1 MGTRF
6 PASALHCLSLRLGSG
21 LGPCLWALAPILLFM
36 RYGFGRQSLLP
47 FRERNPMN
55 RLFVRKNRGFTL
67 IELMIVVAIIGILAA
82 IAIPNFI
89 KFQARSKQGEA
100 KANLKAWFTS
110 QRAYMQEKDRYS
122 ENVQTVGF
130 SPERGNRYAYYF
142 ASNNVCVTRTAAGVT
157 DTVGANCITVDQAK
171 FSGSATP
178 APVAPAPT
186 FATSAQ
192 GANPGM
198 PGLGGCST
206 GIGCNISGYA
216 AGNIDND
223 SVGIDTWWISTKDTS
238 AITAACGNQDETV
251 AVAGAPFLANNDVD
265 CDGAAAK

>member
-1 MGTRF
+1 
-6 PASALHCLSLRLGSG
+6 
-21 LGPCLWALAPILLFM
+21 
-36 RYGFGRQSLLP
+36 
-47 FRERNPMN
+47 MN

-110 QRAYMQEKDRYS
+110 QRAYLQEKDKYS

-142 ASNNVCVTRTAAGVT
+142 GTGSQVCVTRAAAGVT
-157 DTVGANCITVDQAK
+157 DTPGANCITVDSAK
-171 FSGSATP
+171 FQGSPTP
-178 APVAPAPT
+178 AAKQPVSPT
-186 FATSAQ
+186 YTGA

-198 PGLGGCST
+198 PGLGGCTT
-206 GIGCNISGYA
+206 GIGCNISGLA
-216 AGNIDND
+216 AGNVDND
-223 SVGIDTWWISTKDTS
+223 SAGIDTWWISTKDTTS
-238 AITAACGNQDETV
+238 ISAACGNDETV

-265 CDGAAAK
+265 CNS